1 MNTIKKNISLITILA
16 LLLLGPLPGQ
26 AQLEVVSKG
35 LSPSKK
41 LTIKKSKVPSY
52 NFKPNSKMYQEIPR
66 IDSGTENELVYK
78 TMEMTLS
85 KGPFQI
91 EKIKKLNI
99 VKPIEIEKKSQFIP
113 NLTPLKYIATQKT
126 TEAIP
131 TLNPLKETYSPA
143 FNEPN
148 VALKDIILF
157 KPQEFKL
164 LEGQIY
170 FENVKNFEMA
180 LSQFG
185 ALLKDKEFGL
195 EAAYHYGLAAKE
207 LKLYSEFKNSLV
219 KVAAGSK
226 FKELRHWAIEEL
238 VKGVSLLEINDI
250 GDIDPL
256 IESSGFAADQYDA
269 YQFYRSKYYLEK
281 GNLTEVEQA
290 LSLISEKSEFFP
302 ESRFIAGLSKYRQGK
317 ISAAEE
323 HIKEVLK
330 NSKSLP
336 AIQTLASLTLA
347 RIYFQRQ
354 EYKEAQ
360 KLYLIVD
367 KDHPLWL
374 QAMVELAWT
383 QILMNDHVG
392 AAGNMFSLHTDFFKN
407 AYNPESYVV
416 RTVSYLNLC
425 QFGDGLQVLTALGRK
440 YAPYYGRVEAYV
452 SGRKNPADYYQ
463 TVRAWLKNPDQ
474 REVDGVPRSF
484 VIELARHPSFI
495 TVQRDI
501 NRLEDEITAFNQ
513 VTLSLI
519 QREKDLIKKQG
530 LLGQELGLIRT
541 QLSDP
546 KKNHNLLKEQEH
558 SIQKRLQSFK
568 YQQQGIKSA
577 RDIVKGIREVSF
589 TRIDKDKTKHRV
601 RAGMVLKDRLAHLTG
616 DLKDLLDQNELLQYE
631 VYSGA
636 GEHIRFQTVSQDT
649 KGEDPK
655 QRELA
660 QAQALK
666 EKDKNVKW
674 NFRGEIW
681 EDEIGHFR
689 SSLKNVCAQE

>member
-1 MNTIKKNISLITILA
+1 MKNSKLNILLFCVVA
-16 LLLLGPLPGQ
+16 PFLAH
-26 AQLEVVSKG
+26 AQLEVVTKG
-35 LSPSKK
+35 TVPSRK

-52 NFKPNSKMYQEIPR
+52 TFKPGQDIPR
-66 IDSGTENELVYK
+66 LDIGTESEIAYKASELILPKPQGQLDKIRK
-78 TMEMTLS
+78 TSIIKSIDVDKKVLTIPSIGPAKSISTS
-85 KGPFQI
+85 KT
-91 EKIKKLNI
+91 
-99 VKPIEIEKKSQFIP
+99 V
-113 NLTPLKYIATQKT
+113 A
-126 TEAIP
+126 AIP
-131 TLNPLKETYSPA
+131 SAEKLKETYAPT

-157 KPQEFKL
+157 KPQEFKI

-170 FENVKNFEMA
+170 FENIRNFEMA
-180 LSQFG
+180 LAHFG
-185 ALLKDKEFGL
+185 ELLKDKEFGI
-195 EAAYHYGLAAKE
+195 EAHYHYGLTSKE
-207 LKLYSEFKNSLV
+207 LKLYSEFKNALV
-219 KVAAGSK
+219 KVAANAKS
-226 FKELRHWAIEEL
+226 KELKHWAIEEL
-238 VKGVSLLEINDI
+238 VKGVNLLEINDI

-256 IESSGFAADQYDA
+256 IAAADFNADKFDA
-269 YQFYRSKYYLEK
+269 YQFYRAKYYLEK
-281 GNLTEVEQA
+281 GNLTEVEQ
-290 LSLISEKSEFFP
+290 SLAQIPEKSEFYP

-317 ISAAEE
+317 ISEAEAYIE
-323 HIKEVLK
+323 DVVK

-336 AIQTLASLTLA
+336 SIQTLASLTLA
-347 RIYFQRQ
+347 RIYFQKQ
-354 EYKEAQ
+354 NYKEAQ
-360 KLYLIVD
+360 KLYLTVD

-383 QILMNDHVG
+383 QILVSDHEG

-440 YAPYYGRVEAYV
+440 YAPYYGRIENYV
-452 SGRKNPADYYQ
+452 GHKKDSADYYQ
-463 TVRAWLKNPDQ
+463 TVRSWLKNPEQ

-484 VIELARHPSFI
+484 IIELARHPSFI
-495 TVQRDI
+495 TVQKDI

-530 LLGQELGLIRT
+530 TLAQELTAVKAGL
-541 QLSDP
+541 LDP
-546 KKNHNLLKEQEH
+546 KKNHEILKGQEV
-558 SIQKRLQSFK
+558 SIQNKLASFK
-568 YQQQGIKSA
+568 YQQQGVKAA
-577 RDIVKGIREVSF
+577 RDVIKGIRDVSF
-589 TRIDKDKTKHRV
+589 ARIDKDKTKHRAH
-601 RAGMVLKDRLAHLTG
+601 AGIVLKDRLTQLTG

-636 GEHIRFQTVSQDT
+636 GEHLRFQTVSQDV
-649 KGEDPK
+649 KGDDPK

-660 QAQALK
+660 QAQAAK
-666 EKDKNVKW
+666 EKDKKVKW
-674 NFRGEIW
+674 NFQGEIW